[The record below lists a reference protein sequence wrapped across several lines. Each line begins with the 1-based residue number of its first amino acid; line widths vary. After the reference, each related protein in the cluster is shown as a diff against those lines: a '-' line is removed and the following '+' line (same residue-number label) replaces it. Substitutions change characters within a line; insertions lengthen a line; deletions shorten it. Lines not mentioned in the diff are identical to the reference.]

1 MVFKAMPAA
10 AKDNDLD
17 FTVVPITSLTIRHCG
32 HILIAAN
39 AKNNEIY
46 MSTKSR
52 NPTEESINLNRNN
65 DIKILKRV
73 RTQLKVARNHFRNN
87 REVIARLYSDVK
99 TVMQTN
105 YHYEWLPS
113 QSLVWYKKHVKKL
126 DKDTKVFILLP
137 VLRDSLH
144 NFSVTLEQMRLF
156 NETHFISNYTIRKL
170 MLDDL
175 SKHLIAVLCEV
186 EAAMISLSTWHNRK
200 MPDGPRTTIVGG
212 PGWDPN
218 PDHTTMMIQD
228 WGVLTIY
235 YRFLKDW
242 LHISRKMVQDQVE
255 MHQRWSAVSVIP
267 AVSDSD
273 DSDDNDDSSGS
284 TVDRLPPATPLS
296 SSLLSLSPLSSS
308 PMPCIRHRRC
318 GSSKYKKRP
327 KKSGSVT

>member
-1 MVFKAMPAA
+1 MVFKASRKIGRKLKTRVSLLLLVCLAMPAA
-10 AKDNDLD
+10 ARDNDLD
-17 FTVVPITSLTIRHCG
+17 FTAMPITSLTIRHCG

-39 AKNNEIY
+39 AKNNELY

-52 NPTEESINLNRNN
+52 NPTEESINLNRSN

-126 DKDTKVFILLP
+126 DKDTKV
-137 VLRDSLH
+137 
-144 NFSVTLEQMRLF
+144 
-156 NETHFISNYTIRKL
+156 
-170 MLDDL
+170 
-175 SKHLIAVLCEV
+175 LCEV
-186 EAAMISLSTWHNRK
+186 EAAMISLSTWRNRK
-200 MPDGPRTTIVGG
+200 MPEEPRTVIVGG
-212 PGWDPN
+212 LGWDPN

-242 LHISRKMVQDQVE
+242 LHISRKMVQDQVDL
-255 MHQRWSAVSVIP
+255 HQRWSAVSAV
-267 AVSDSD
+267 VSDVD
-273 DSDDNDDSSGS
+273 DGDDNDESSAS
-284 TVDRLPPATPLS
+284 TIDRLPPAMPLS
-296 SSLLSLSPLSSS
+296 SSPLSLSPLSSS

-318 GSSKYKKRP
+318 GSSKYNKRP
-327 KKSGSVT
+327 KTSGSVT

>member
-1 MVFKAMPAA
+1 MVFKASRKIGRKLKTRVSLLLLVCLAMPAA
-10 AKDNDLD
+10 AKENDLD
-17 FTVVPITSLTIRHCG
+17 LTTVPITSLTIRHCG
-32 HILIAAN
+32 NILIAAN

-46 MSTKSR
+46 MSTKFR

-126 DKDTKVFILLP
+126 DKDTKV
-137 VLRDSLH
+137 
-144 NFSVTLEQMRLF
+144 
-156 NETHFISNYTIRKL
+156 
-170 MLDDL
+170 
-175 SKHLIAVLCEV
+175 LCEV
-186 EAAMISLSTWHNRK
+186 EAAMVSLSTWHNRK
-200 MPDGPRTTIVGG
+200 IPDGPRAVIVGG

-242 LHISRKMVQDQVE
+242 LHISRKMVQDQTE
-255 MHQRWSAVSVIP
+255 LHQRWSSSAVSA
-267 AVSDSD
+267 AVVAD
-273 DSDDNDDSSGS
+273 DDDGDDNDDSSAS
-284 TVDRLPPATPLS
+284 TVDRQTPVTPL
-296 SSLLSLSPLSSS
+296 
-308 PMPCIRHRRC
+308 PCIRHRRC
-318 GSSKYKKRP
+318 GSSKHNKWP
-327 KKSGSVT
+327 KTSGSVT